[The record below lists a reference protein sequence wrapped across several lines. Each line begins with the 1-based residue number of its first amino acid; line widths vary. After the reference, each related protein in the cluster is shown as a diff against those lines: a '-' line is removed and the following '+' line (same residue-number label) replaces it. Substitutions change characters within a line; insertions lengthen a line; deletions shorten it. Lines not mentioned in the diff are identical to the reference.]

1 MVNGT
6 EVPIFTNCNYSR
18 SRPTINKYAYNIM
31 PYNKYYEKKKQ
42 KDDVGK
48 VVVGRMAVRTI
59 LDRKEREEISIKMT
73 FEKRPK
79 KITNLDMHI
88 MGVSQ

>member
-1 MVNGT
+1 
-6 EVPIFTNCNYSR
+6 
-18 SRPTINKYAYNIM
+18 
-31 PYNKYYEKKKQ
+31 
-42 KDDVGK
+42 
-48 VVVGRMAVRTI
+48 MAVWTI

-88 MGVSQ
+88 MGVSQWKATDSAKALRLDCDYYVLGAAKKGCMAQWTGITVTGSEVREMLCKLNE

>member
-1 MVNGT
+1 MIVN
-6 EVPIFTNCNYSR
+6 S
-18 SRPTINKYAYNIM
+18 M
-31 PYNKYYEKKKQ
+31 KKKAEYEN
-42 KDDVGK
+42 DDVGK

-59 LDRKEREEISIKMT
+59 LDRKGREEISIKMT